1 MNTACETNETNETN
15 EIAAAKGETFS
26 EERAQRKLACTKQGD
41 VFFDKFGWKSIKTI
55 CFSCTS

>member
-26 EERAQRKLACTKQGD
+26 EERAQRKLACTKHGN
-41 VFFDKFGWKSIKTI
+41 VFLTSSGWKSIKTNGFYI
-55 CFSCTS
+55 V